1 MDCYT
6 FLEWSHFFLL
16 PWGGRVGV
24 TYATCMTVSDL
35 MGKLLLNAHSF
46 IQNNKL
52 CTLRKTYVDLKS
64 QIKFVYHQIQSYS
77 GGPLFSLGFIF
88 AINCD

>member
-1 MDCYT
+1 MCLICDFMDCYT
-6 FLEWSHFFLL
+6 FLEGSLFFLL
-16 PWGGRVGV
+16 VERWGGRVGV

-35 MGKLLLNAHSF
+35 MWRLLLNAHSF

-64 QIKFVYHQIQSYS
+64 QI
-77 GGPLFSLGFIF
+77 
-88 AINCD
+88 